1 MESEEGSYAL
11 FFLLRWERKLIKLPS
26 RVRKRLLFLGFCWWI
41 VGSHTPAVAETAGIV
56 SGTVSDDRTH
66 APIAGATVV
75 AKSPSATYRT
85 VTDAQGR
92 YRFLSMLPDNYSISC
107 SAAGYQP
114 FSETVVVLN
123 GSEQTVNVPLSKT
136 LKVIAS
142 THARSAGSAFQRGMT
157 IDTYTVTGSQ
167 ILTVTGKAFNANE
180 NDLLRSIPSVTIDK
194 TGTVSI
200 RGGFA
205 FEAAYEFEGID
216 YTTPQANLQ
225 NTLQNIANFNL
236 LNGVGSVQ
244 LIPGA
249 GDATHGDTGTGLVL
263 FTAKNGT
270 YPSYFHGD
278 LEAGLFPYLHQ
289 LGLEWGWAD
298 PSQRVSNYA
307 GFIGIRQAF
316 QYGINGTAANT
327 LGTLGTNAATLG
339 STIDPNLVYYSPQFL
354 ASNDFIDNFIYRFG
368 HNNSQRFQFFIQNQA
383 ITQTLD
389 YGGFQFL
396 PYITGGTTAG
406 KCAPFPVTGPSGP
419 VNSAQQNYACDN
431 LLPLF
436 PGQPNTYAFVSNPD
450 TRRSPF
456 EAYKFEYG
464 ANLGSSS
471 LLTARYWR
479 TFTGQSQ
486 DMPAQGIFAEPYGG
500 TRTAG
505 QIDGTTQIGSKNLL
519 KYGAIYDWVVPY
531 GNRYDFTSYTA
542 FTTPAYIITYSI
554 LHPLQ
559 PLPEPYTYTGLLPN
573 NNPAAQQ
580 GLLEDFYSP
589 AFCRQ
594 IGAGS
599 NCGYLASW
607 FPGGVRFPF
616 EEDVA
621 TVAQQQ
627 YGAYLQDTIDMSARW
642 KAEAGLRLDGYNFQ
656 IPTQVGAPASIPA
669 AEHQRL
675 YEPHLDASYL
685 PTLRDTIR
693 VGFGHTLSM
702 PLPSL
707 LGADISRAPYVAFN
721 RIPSY
726 DNSTGAAAT
735 YCGPLANQHCSS
747 YADQLYW
754 LTRDYRFG
762 ASTLEA
768 PLVGATFTNIDVSW
782 AHEFRDGA
790 AFKVTPFYR
799 RGYNVIEQTARIVG
813 YNFQD
818 GTPVFSDVQYSN
830 QGIQKAT
837 GIELLYTKE
846 VPLGVSMQVGATYI
860 SQFGNEPPGTFLQPA
875 ALAAGLVYR
884 SPDLSPFQLNAA
896 FNWRNNKGWRINPVI
911 YANAGYPYG
920 AGYYTAVYCNG
931 IPVVVPS
938 TALSVIYSQTPGY
951 IDPLDPG
958 TCTKPN
964 IAATR
969 GIAEPGLAG
978 GLLTT
983 PRVDA
988 NLTVEYRVPT
998 HSIVES
1004 VLGVTIVNLF
1014 NEVYNVPVFNGCYGA
1029 PVTTGLATGNAPC
1042 TFSTPPYA
1050 PPTIGSHSNEAYLTY
1065 PNEPPISFRFYY
1077 QVTL

>member
-1 MESEEGSYAL
+1 MIES
-11 FFLLRWERKLIKLPS
+11 LLRA
-26 RVRKRLLFLGFCWWI
+26 RKRAIFLGFFWWLA
-41 VGSHTPAVAETAGIV
+41 VPHAPALAETAGIV
-56 SGTVSDDRTH
+56 SGTVTDDRTH
-66 APIAGATVV
+66 APIAGVAVV

-85 VTDAQGR
+85 VTDAQGHF
-92 YRFLSMLPDNYSISC
+92 RFLSVLPDNYSLSFTY
-107 SAAGYQP
+107 AAYQP
-114 FSETVVVLN
+114 YSEIVVVLN
-123 GSEQTVNVPLSKT
+123 GSQQTVNVPLSKT
-136 LKVIAS
+136 LKTIAS
-142 THARSAGSAFQRGMT
+142 TRSRSSGSAFQRGMT
-157 IDTYTVTGSQ
+157 IDTYTITGSQ

-216 YTTPQANLQ
+216 YTTPSANLQ
-225 NTLQNIANFNL
+225 NTLQNVANFNL

-270 YPSYFHGD
+270 FPTYFHGD
-278 LEAGLFPYLHQ
+278 VEAQEFPYLHQ
-289 LGLEWGWAD
+289 LGLEWGWAT
-298 PSQRVSNYA
+298 PNQRLSNYA

-354 ASNDFIDNFIYRFG
+354 SSNDFIDNLIYRFG
-368 HNNSQRFQFFIQNQA
+368 KNNGQRLQFFIQDQS
-383 ITQTLD
+383 IKQTLD

-396 PYITGGTTAG
+396 PYISGGTTAG
-406 KCAPFPVTGPSGP
+406 RCAPYPVIGPNGP
-419 VNSAQQNYACDN
+419 VNSAQQQYACDA
-431 LLPLF
+431 LIPLF
-436 PGQPNTYAFVSNPD
+436 PGQPNTYAFVSQAD
-450 TRRSPF
+450 SRSSPF
-456 EAYKFEYG
+456 LAYKAEYS

-471 LLTARYWR
+471 LLTTRFWR
-479 TFTGQSQ
+479 TFSGQSQ
-486 DMPAQGIFAEPYGG
+486 DMPAQGIFAQPFGG

-505 QIDGTTQIGSKNLL
+505 QIDGTTQIGSKNVL
-519 KYGAIYDWVVPY
+519 KYGTIYDWVVPY

-542 FTTPAYIITYSI
+542 FTTPPFVLTYAIT
-554 LHPLQ
+554 HPNQ
-559 PLPEPYTYTGLLPN
+559 PLPLPYTYTGLLPN
-573 NNPAAQQ
+573 NNPSAQA
-580 GLLEDFYSP
+580 GLEQDFFSP
-589 AFCRQ
+589 AVCARVRA
-594 IGAGS
+594 GAD
-599 NCGYLASW
+599 CGYLSSY

-627 YGAYLQDTIDMSARW
+627 YGLYLQDTVEMSNRW
-642 KAEAGLRLDGYNFQ
+642 KAEAGVRLDGYNFQ
-656 IPTQVGAPASIPA
+656 IPTQAGAPASIPA

-685 PTLRDTIR
+685 PDPRDTIR

-707 LGADISRAPYVAFN
+707 LGADVSRAPYAPFAA
-721 RIPSY
+721 IPSF
-726 DNSTGAAAT
+726 DNSTGKPAD
-735 YCGPLANQHCSS
+735 YCGPLANLRCAN

-762 ASTLEA
+762 SSTLEA

-782 AHEFRDGA
+782 AHEFRDGSA
-790 AFKVTPFYR
+790 TKITPFYR
-799 RGYNVIEQTARIVG
+799 RGYNVIEQTAQIIG
-813 YNFQD
+813 FNYQT
-818 GTPVFSDVQYSN
+818 GSPVYGDVQYSN

-837 GIELLYTKE
+837 GVEAIYTKE
-846 VPLGVSMQVGATYI
+846 LPLGVSMQIGATYI
-860 SQFGNEPPGTFLQPA
+860 SQFGNEPPGAFLQPA
-875 ALAAGLVYR
+875 ALALGVVYR

-896 FNWRNNKGWRINPVI
+896 FNWRNNHGWRINPVI
-911 YANAGYPYG
+911 YANSGYPYG

-931 IPVVVPS
+931 KPVIVPS
-938 TALSVIYSQTPGY
+938 TSLALIYSQTPGY

-969 GIAEPGLAG
+969 GVAEPGLAG

-988 NLTVEYRVPT
+988 NVTIEYKPPSRGLAQ
-998 HSIVES
+998 S
-1004 VLGVTIVNLF
+1004 VFGLSIVNLF
-1014 NEVYNVPVFNGCYGA
+1014 NELYNVPVVNGCYGA
-1029 PVTTGLATGNAPC
+1029 PVTTGLTSGTAPC
-1042 TFSTPPYA
+1042 TYSTAPYA
-1050 PPTIGSHSNEAYLTY
+1050 PPDVSSHSSAPYLTY